1 MIEMNQWDRN
11 RIWEMIFRGLAER
24 NEFHIEKDEAKKNP
38 IIDPDVI
45 VRGFK
50 NSIQKSGG

>member
-1 MIEMNQWDRN
+1 MNQWDRN

-50 NSIQKSGG
+50 NSIQKSRG